1 MVWPT
6 DERWRMRH
14 ELHYGDRLVCCFAER
29 APNLDTLLRRTVA
42 SYPDNDALVDGAQ
55 RISYGV
61 LDDAVE
67 RVAGNLAGV
76 GVGKG
81 DRVAI
86 LLGNRPEFVYVNLA
100 CARLGAIAVPM
111 NIRQRRPENEYAL
124 AHCGAVALVFEADLA
139 AELPA
144 ADRVPALRHRFAVG
158 GPAPEA
164 TPFEAL
170 MRPATAPAIEVTE
183 DDVCT
188 ILYTSGTTGRPKGAM
203 LTHFGQIQSLKHFEM
218 GMKLRPG
225 VERTI
230 LCVPGSHVTGLT
242 AVLLTMIAVGGCTA
256 LMPAFKADA
265 FVALAARERITV
277 SILVPAMYNLCLLQP
292 RFGDYDLSAWRVG
305 GFGGAPM
312 PTATIAALAEELPNL
327 QLMNAYGATEATSPA
342 TLMPLGQTAGREDSV
357 GRVLPCSDILVMDDD
372 GREVAAGETGEI
384 WIGGAN
390 VVPGYWNNDSANAK
404 AFVGGHWRSGDVGSI
419 DADGYVRVF
428 DRKKD
433 MINRAGFKVYSAEVE
448 NVLSHHPD
456 IVEAAVVARPDPVLG
471 EKVQAFIVGDGEAR
485 DPERLRAFCGERL
498 SDYKVPEFITYLADG
513 LPRNANGKILKPV
526 LRDMVEADLG
536 SDTEAAE

>member
-6 DERWRMRH
+6 DARWRMRH
-14 ELHYGDRLVCCFAER
+14 EVHYGDRLVRCFAER
-29 APNLDTLLRRTVA
+29 APNLDALFRRTVA
-42 SYPDNDALVDGAQ
+42 AYPDNDALVDGAQ
-55 RISYGV
+55 RISYAA
-61 LDDAVE
+61 LDDAVD
-67 RVAGNLAGV
+67 RIAGNLAKL

-86 LLGNRPEFVYVNLA
+86 LLGNRPEFLYLNLA
-100 CARLGAIAVPM
+100 CARIGAIAVPM

-124 AHCGAVALVFEADLA
+124 GHCGAVALIFEADLA
-139 AELPA
+139 AELPS
-144 ADRVPALRHRFAVG
+144 DDSVPALQHRFAVG
-158 GPAPEA
+158 GQATGAAP
-164 TPFEAL
+164 FDAL
-170 MRPATAPAIEVTE
+170 MQPAAAPTVEIAE

-225 VERTI
+225 VERAI

-242 AVLLTMIAVGGCTA
+242 AVLLTMVAVGGCTV
-256 LMPAFKADA
+256 LMPAFRADE

-277 SILVPAMYNLCLLQP
+277 SVLVPAMYNLCLLQP
-292 RFGDYDLSAWRVG
+292 RFQEYDLSTWRVG

-312 PTATIAALAEELPNL
+312 PTATIVALAEELPNL

-357 GRVLPCSDILVMDDD
+357 GRVLPCADILVMDDD
-372 GREVAAGETGEI
+372 GREVAAGESGEI

-390 VVPGYWNNDSANAK
+390 VVPGYWNNETANAE
-404 AFVGGHWRSGDVGSI
+404 AFVGGYWKSGDIGSI
-419 DADGYVRVF
+419 GADGYVRVF

-448 NVLSHHPD
+448 NVLSHHPN

-471 EKVQAFIVGDGEAR
+471 EKVQAFVVANGDAR
-485 DPERLRAFCGERL
+485 DPERVRAFCAERM
-498 SDYKVPEFITYLADG
+498 SDYKVPDFITYVDDG
-513 LPRNANGKILKPV
+513 LPRNANGKVLKPV
-526 LRDMVEADLG
+526 LREMVDAEIG
-536 SDTEAAE
+536 SETEAAE

>member
-1 MVWPT
+1 MAWPT

-14 ELHYGDRLVCCFAER
+14 EVHYGDRPVRCFTER
-29 APNLDTLLRRTVA
+29 APNLDVLLRRTVA
-42 SYPDNDALVDGAQ
+42 AWPDNDALVDGDR
-55 RISYGV
+55 RISYAA
-61 LDDAVE
+61 LEDAVE
-67 RVAGNLAGV
+67 RIAGNLAGI
-76 GVGKG
+76 GVGRG

-86 LLGNRPEFVYVNLA
+86 LLGNRPEFLYLNLA

-111 NIRQRRPENEYAL
+111 NVRQRRPENEYAL
-124 AHCGAVALVFEADLA
+124 THCGAVALVFEAGLA
-139 AELPA
+139 AELPP
-144 ADRVPALRHRFAVG
+144 ADGVPALRHRFAVG
-158 GPAPEA
+158 GAVPGAA
-164 TPFEAL
+164 AFETL
-170 MRPATAPAIEVTE
+170 TRPATAPAVDIAE

-203 LTHFGQIQSLKHFEM
+203 LTHFGQIQSLLHFEM

-225 VERTI
+225 QERTI

-242 AVLLTMIAVGGCTA
+242 AVLLAMVAVGGCTV
-256 LMPAFKADA
+256 LMPAFRADD
-265 FVALAARERITV
+265 FVVLAARERVTV

-292 RFGDYDLSAWRVG
+292 RFGEFDLSAWRVG

-342 TLMPLGQTAGREDSV
+342 TLMPLGLTAGREDSV
-357 GRVLPCSDILVMDDD
+357 GRVLPCADILVMDDD
-372 GREVAAGETGEI
+372 GREVAPGESGEI

-390 VVPGYWNNDSANAK
+390 VVPGYWNNDAANAA
-404 AFVGGHWRSGDVGSI
+404 AFAGGYWKSGDIGSI

-471 EKVQAFIVGDGEAR
+471 EKVQAFVVGDGEAR
-485 DPERLRAFCGERL
+485 DPERLRAFCAERM
-498 SDYKVPEFITYLADG
+498 SDYKVPEFIRYLDDG

-536 SDTEAAE
+536 ADTGAAE

>member
-6 DERWRMRH
+6 AGRWRMRH
-14 ELHYGDRLVCCFAER
+14 ELHYGDRLVRCFAER

-42 SYPDNDALVDGAQ
+42 AYPDNDALVSGEQ
-55 RISYGV
+55 RISYAE

-67 RVAGNLAGV
+67 QVAGNLAGM

-86 LLGNRPEFVYVNLA
+86 LLGNRPEFLYVNLA

-111 NIRQRRPENEYAL
+111 NVRQRRPENEYAL
-124 AHCGAVALVFEADLA
+124 AHCGAVALIFEADLV
-139 AELPA
+139 AELPSPES
-144 ADRVPALRHRFAVG
+144 VPVLRHRFVVG
-158 GPAPEA
+158 GRAA
-164 TPFEAL
+164 GAAPFETL
-170 MRPATAPAIEVTE
+170 MQPAAAPAVEIDE
-183 DDVCT
+183 DDACT

-218 GMKLRPG
+218 GMRLQPG

-242 AVLLTMIAVGGCTA
+242 AVLLTMIAVGGCTV

-292 RFGDYDLSAWRVG
+292 RFREFDLSAWRVG

-372 GREVAAGETGEI
+372 GREVAAGESGEI

-390 VVPGYWNNDSANAK
+390 VVPGYWNNGTANAET
-404 AFVGGHWRSGDVGSI
+404 FVGGYWRSGDIGSI

-471 EKVQAFIVGDGEAR
+471 EKVQAFVVANGDAR
-485 DPERLRAFCGERL
+485 NPERVRAFCAERM
-498 SDYKVPEFITYLADG
+498 SDYKVPDFVTYLDDA

-526 LRDMVEADLG
+526 LREMVDAEIG
-536 SDTEAAE
+536 SETEAAE